1 MIPRAIDM
9 IFTVSSQ
16 LKDRGWKYQMEG
28 SFLEVYNE
36 VVSVDL
42 LQCSC
47 LNQAIKGVQKEK
59 KRTLILD
66 QRSSR
71 FWAIRYQETRDQT

>member
-36 VVSVDL
+36 VVSGDL
-42 LQCSC
+42 LQIRVRLSLELMRGRSMTC
-47 LNQAIKGVQKEK
+47 LDRGNST
-59 KRTLILD
+59 RRNT
-66 QRSSR
+66 RSSWIKTAR
-71 FWAIRYQETRDQT
+71 